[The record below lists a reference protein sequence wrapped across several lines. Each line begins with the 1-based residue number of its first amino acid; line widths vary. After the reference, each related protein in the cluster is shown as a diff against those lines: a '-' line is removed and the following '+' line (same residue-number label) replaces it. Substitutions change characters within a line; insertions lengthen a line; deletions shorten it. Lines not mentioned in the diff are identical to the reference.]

1 MFREQQISILKWY
14 LKDHVTLTNITF
26 EWYCMQMYVLANH
39 FAFGINFHKCFGIK
53 SLVCLHIILFLQWKA
68 QTDVFLQTE
77 FRFYWLQSKVEE
89 VEGLSEITKINPVSE
104 WNLWT
109 KLNFELKCVVHGL
122 FSLSLQFRFVSLN
135 NISCSTESIQTAL
148 AHEYNFTVRTSIIWH
163 ATSIK

>member
-26 EWYCMQMYVLANH
+26 ELYCMQMYVLANH

-109 KLNFELKCVVHGL
+109 KLNFVVVERWSVW
-122 FSLSLQFRFVSLN
+122 FMVCSLSL
-135 NISCSTESIQTAL
+135 CSSGLWVWT
-148 AHEYNFTVRTSIIWH
+148 TSAVQQNPSRRLLH
-163 ATSIK
+163 TSTTLQ

>member
-26 EWYCMQMYVLANH
+26 ELYCMQMYVLANH
-39 FAFGINFHKCFGIK
+39 FACGINFHKCFDIK

-104 WNLWT
+104 RNLWT
-109 KLNFELKCVVHGL
+109 KLNFELKYVVHGL
-122 FSLSLQFRFVSLN
+122 ISLSAVPVCESEQHQLFNRIHPDGSCTRVQLYCK
-135 NISCSTESIQTAL
+135 NIYYLTC
-148 AHEYNFTVRTSIIWH
+148 
-163 ATSIK
+163 